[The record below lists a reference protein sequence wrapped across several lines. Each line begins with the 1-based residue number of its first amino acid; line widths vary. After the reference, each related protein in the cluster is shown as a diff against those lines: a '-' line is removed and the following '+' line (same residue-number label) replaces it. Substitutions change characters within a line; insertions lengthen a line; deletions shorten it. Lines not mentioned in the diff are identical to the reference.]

1 MYYSC
6 EGTLQGFTANPKDFQ
21 PDHGRP
27 KAVYAVL
34 GILAVMLIFVTLGR
48 HEGNKSSAR
57 ALYVPQ
63 AIRGQAFG
71 FPSVAPQQP
80 HQLGH
85 SHVKA
90 IQAVVLDGAN
100 SESTGEKGLR
110 RSQQQIQQKPKLK
123 VKTAEFVTSAGRP
136 NQFLTNPIPHF
147 VFAGRSNVGKSSLI
161 NALTRKKGL
170 AKTSQTPGKTRLVNY
185 FIINDEF
192 FFVDVPGYGYA
203 QVSHT
208 ASNAWG
214 NLINTY
220 LMQTPYIATSYQL
233 MDVRHDPSAQ
243 DMQMIEWLQYN
254 EAPFKL
260 VLTKGDK
267 LSNNQLN
274 SRLARFKKI
283 LNVERSDMIVT
294 SATTG
299 LGLKELL
306 QHLYE
311 EFVEMRGMIQE
322 EEKDRQKAFGMGY
335 GDDDDVHEDEEEEEY
350 YESLE

>member
-1 MYYSC
+1 M
-6 EGTLQGFTANPKDFQ
+6 
-21 PDHGRP
+21 
-27 KAVYAVL
+27 
-34 GILAVMLIFVTLGR
+34 
-48 HEGNKSSAR
+48 
-57 ALYVPQ
+57 
-63 AIRGQAFG
+63 
-71 FPSVAPQQP
+71 
-80 HQLGH
+80 
-85 SHVKA
+85 
-90 IQAVVLDGAN
+90 
-100 SESTGEKGLR
+100 
-110 RSQQQIQQKPKLK
+110 
-123 VKTAEFVTSAGRP
+123 
-136 NQFLTNPIPHF
+136 HF
-147 VFAGRSNVGKSSLI
+147 VDRFTPLLSLAFAHR
-161 NALTRKKGL
+161 
-170 AKTSQTPGKTRLVNY
+170 
-185 FIINDEF
+185 
-192 FFVDVPGYGYA
+192 
-203 QVSHT
+203 
-208 ASNAWG
+208 
-214 NLINTY
+214 
-220 LMQTPYIATSYQL
+220 
-233 MDVRHDPSAQ
+233 
-243 DMQMIEWLQYN
+243 YN